1 VLGAAGISVSP
12 DALTPHVYLP
22 GRQGSLQAE
31 LVATTRRYGRIP
43 YVLQPRLQD
52 LLTEVSAGTPV
63 LVMQNLGLRMLPQWH
78 YAVVIGYDAPADS
91 LILRSG
97 TDERLRM
104 NRVRFQGAW
113 ARADNWAMVA
123 VLPAHPPPTATSI
136 AWLRSASDLDE
147 VGKPELAMQAYTAA
161 TRRWHQD
168 ALSWQALANAHYA
181 QGNLTGAELALRR
194 ALQLAPSAAAHNN
207 LAHVLQE
214 RGCLAEASAEI
225 ELAEKLADAA
235 TLGPV
240 LARTRAAIEENTGRQ
255 SGHCT
260 GRQRAR

>member
-1 VLGAAGISVSP
+1 MPQSLKALAIASLLLLAGCASGPALLDHELTATQVELKNTPFFPQRQYQCGPAALATVLGAAGISVSP

-194 ALQLAPSAAAHNN
+194 ALQLA
-207 LAHVLQE
+207 
-214 RGCLAEASAEI
+214 
-225 ELAEKLADAA
+225 
-235 TLGPV
+235 
-240 LARTRAAIEENTGRQ
+240 
-255 SGHCT
+255 
-260 GRQRAR
+260 